1 MKYVQYIIIVFCLAL
16 CSCKKVIDLYPE
28 SNLNTGT
35 FYSNYAEVQLG
46 ITGCYNGLQKPQY
59 REWQLTEL
67 RSDNSLMGVTGSSSN
82 VNRDLSDLDW
92 FIPATT
98 HAGLYNFWLDSY
110 NNIRNCNVVLQKL
123 GASYDAATGTI
134 NLAAIDIPITEA
146 DRKQFVG
153 EALFIRA
160 HHYFNLVRLY
170 GGVFLIDRP
179 ITATESKS
187 INRSS
192 VADIYKFIEADLK
205 TAAGYLSA
213 LKYSDLLLPANS
225 AKMGKANAWSAKA
238 LLGKVYLTLNR
249 KADAIVQLQ
258 DVITNSGYGLQGTYA
273 SVFSISNE
281 MNSEI
286 LFAVRYKSGGLGL
299 GSSFGNDFGP
309 LNSGST
315 VINGSGL
322 GWNTP
327 STELD
332 TAFVAT
338 DARRPVSIAFY
349 GVGTAAN
356 LYVKKFLN
364 PVVIAND
371 GEADWPI
378 IRYADV
384 LLMMAE
390 AQGFTPA
397 SIGLIN
403 QVRGRTG
410 LGSLPATVNTVAL
423 FEKAL
428 ADERRL
434 EFAFENQRW
443 YDLVRYGTTLTT
455 INAVQTMRAHFAHL
469 YNIHYSTYTAP
480 TPTLAQLQ
488 SYVTT
493 DHLLLPIPQHEIDTN
508 TQLVIAQNPGY

>member
-1 MKYVQYIIIVFCLAL
+1 MKYIQFIIIVFCLAL
-16 CSCKKVIDLYPE
+16 GSCKKVIDLYPE
-28 SNLNTGT
+28 SNLSTDNYYT
-35 FYSNYAEVQLG
+35 NYAEVQAG
-46 ITGCYNGLQKPQY
+46 ISGCYNGLHNPQF

-67 RSDNSLMGVTGSSSN
+67 RSDNSLQGVTGSTN
-82 VNRDLSDLDW
+82 TFNRDLSDLDM
-92 FIPATT
+92 FIPSTS
-98 HAGLYNFWLDSY
+98 HAGLYSYWVDTY

-123 GASYDAATGTI
+123 GVNYDPATGTI
-134 NLAAIDIPITEA
+134 SLAAIDIPITDV
-146 DRKQFVG
+146 DRKQFAG
-153 EALFIRA
+153 EAMFIRA

-170 GGVFLIDRP
+170 GGVFLIHKP
-179 ITATESKS
+179 VTPVEAKS

-192 VADIYKFIEADLK
+192 VADIYKLIESDLK
-205 TAAGYLSA
+205 TAALYTS
-213 LKYSDLLLPANS
+213 S
-225 AKMGKANAWSAKA
+225 AKFSLIPAANVGKANAWSAKA

-258 DVITNSGYGLQGTYA
+258 DVITNSGYGLQPTYA
-273 SVFSISNE
+273 AVFSTSNE

-286 LFAVRYKSGGLGL
+286 LFTNRYKAGGLGL

-309 LNSGST
+309 LGSGST

-332 TAFVAT
+332 TLLIAT
-338 DARRPVSIAFY
+338 DARRVINIATY
-349 GVGTAAN
+349 GSGSTAV
-356 LYVKKFLN
+356 LYVKKFLT
-364 PVVIAND
+364 PVTIVND
-371 GEADWPI
+371 GESDWPI

-403 QVRGRTG
+403 QIRVRSG
-410 LGSLPATVNTVAL
+410 LPVLPASVNTIAL

-443 YDLVRYGTTLTT
+443 FDLIRYNVTMTT
-455 INAVQTMRAHFAHL
+455 ITAEQTIKDHFAHM
-469 YNIHYSTYTAP
+469 YNIHYKNYTAP
-480 TPTLAQLQ
+480 TPTLAELQ
-488 SYVTT
+488 NNVTANK
-493 DHLLLPIPQHEIDTN
+493 LLLPIPQHEIDTN
-508 TQLVIAQNPGY
+508 TQLVIPQNPGY